1 MPPLLSLLCLTHN
14 AQISSLSGITS
25 QSMFQS
31 DQINLKISRNV
42 SKILNFVAQTKSE
55 LIDDNVE
62 TTTNCN
68 NNEDN
73 DRLGGYEI
81 KRIAAKQFFMRE
93 LKMFQLFS
101 SFITPQ
107 ILYLKQP
114 AQYASE

>member
-1 MPPLLSLLCLTHN
+1 
-14 AQISSLSGITS
+14 
-25 QSMFQS
+25 MFQS

-42 SKILNFVAQTKSE
+42 SKILKFVAQTKSE

-114 AQYASE
+114 AQ